1 MKLVIETTNQKYF
14 RICVHIQCFLGWK
27 QPGAN
32 YMSTSV
38 KSLLLL
44 CYKSF
49 LKKTKISS
57 ITIYSAGIVNSA
69 QCWKYCVY
77 SILYWGLKYKQHRS
91 SWYLCRKQMLRV
103 QKNHRLWTEACIEAI
118 DTIRSGVCLLIIRKN
133 VGLGHSDANSE
144 VSPQFSWV
152 F

>member
-49 LKKTKISS
+49 LKKKNLLHH
-57 ITIYSAGIVNSA
+57 YL
-69 QCWKYCVY
+69 QCWYCKFCPMLK
-77 SILYWGLKYKQHRS
+77 ILCVQ
-91 SWYLCRKQMLRV
+91 CFVLRF
-103 QKNHRLWTEACIEAI
+103 
-118 DTIRSGVCLLIIRKN
+118 
-133 VGLGHSDANSE
+133 E
-144 VSPQFSWV
+144 V
-152 F
+152 

>member
-49 LKKTKISS
+49 KKKISS
-57 ITIYSAGIVNSA
+57 IIIYSGGIVNSA
-69 QCWKYCVY
+69 QC
-77 SILYWGLKYKQHRS
+77 
-91 SWYLCRKQMLRV
+91 
-103 QKNHRLWTEACIEAI
+103 
-118 DTIRSGVCLLIIRKN
+118 
-133 VGLGHSDANSE
+133 
-144 VSPQFSWV
+144 
-152 F
+152 